1 METEDQL
8 GTPAVLQARMVVLD
22 IGREMAGKIK
32 GMGENIFGDGIKA
45 LPKKTVDSIDS
56 GTTLSRLM
64 TPIPLLIRAII
75 LVELLNFSVPHFSLL

>member
-1 METEDQL
+1 
-8 GTPAVLQARMVVLD
+8 MVVLD

-32 GMGENIFGDGIKA
+32 GMREDNFGDGIKA
-45 LPKKTVDSIDS
+45 IPKKTVDSIDS

-75 LVELLNFSVPHFSLL
+75 LVKLLNLSVPHFFLL